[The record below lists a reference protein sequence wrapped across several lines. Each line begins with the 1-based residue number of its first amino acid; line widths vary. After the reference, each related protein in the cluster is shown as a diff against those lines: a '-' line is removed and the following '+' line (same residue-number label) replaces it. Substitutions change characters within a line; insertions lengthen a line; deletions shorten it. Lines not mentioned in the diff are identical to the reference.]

1 MAKVTAAQL
10 LVRTLKRHGVEPERP
25 LVVLIGDGGMAFHS
39 WELHTALRFN
49 AAVVVVVGND
59 CG

>member
-1 MAKVTAAQL
+1 MGASIPFGVAAKLA
-10 LVRTLKRHGVEPERP
+10 KPERP
-25 LVVLIGDGGMAFHS
+25 VVVLIGDGGMAFHS